1 MPTSTL
7 SNSLRRCSI
16 RCRLAAIDRFARLGE
31 AGGSAFGLRALLSRP
46 AALFARLTEGV
57 RLLPLVLVLL
67 IVSSSAVAGSREDQ
81 QQSPSERAP
90 SDGVVSAERIQEGL
104 RRPTLEIPP
113 LPPPP
118 LTFRA
123 EVLVTLETP
132 LDVIRRELQEEANV
146 RWRPPARQGLD
157 LLPAIVGFVNKIKTI
172 RRERSEADAR
182 RMVQQELAEFCKSH
196 DCSDIER
203 EPVTEGVILPQ

>member
-1 MPTSTL
+1 MIP
-7 SNSLRRCSI
+7 
-16 RCRLAAIDRFARLGE
+16 
-31 AGGSAFGLRALLSRP
+31 
-46 AALFARLTEGV
+46 
-57 RLLPLVLVLL
+57 VLVVLL
-67 IVSSSAVAGSREDQ
+67 CVSALSAAGPYEDPQ
-81 QQSPSERAP
+81 QTPSEAAP
-90 SDGVVSAERIQEGL
+90 SNGVVSAERIQEGL
-104 RRPTLEIPP
+104 RRPALEIPP

-123 EVLVTLETP
+123 EVTVTLETP

-182 RMVQQELAEFCKSH
+182 RMVQQELAEFCKIH
-196 DCSDIER
+196 DCTDIER
-203 EPVTEGVILPQ
+203 DPVTEGVILPQ

>member
-1 MPTSTL
+1 LVALDVFHSPVARPLSTA
-7 SNSLRRCSI
+7 LRVSATL
-16 RCRLAAIDRFARLGE
+16 RLCVCV
-31 AGGSAFGLRALLSRP
+31 SALLSRP
-46 AALFARLTEGV
+46 GTLFARLIEVV
-57 RLLPLVLVLL
+57 RLIPLVLVLL
-67 IVSSSAVAGSREDQ
+67 IVSSSAVAGREDQ

-90 SDGVVSAERIQEGL
+90 TDGVVSAERIQEGL
-104 RRPTLEIPP
+104 RRPALEIPP

-172 RRERSEADAR
+172 RRERSEAEAR
-182 RMVQQELAEFCKSH
+182 SMVEQELAEFCKTH

-203 EPVTEGVILPQ
+203 EPVSEGVILPQ

>member
-1 MPTSTL
+1 M
-7 SNSLRRCSI
+7 
-16 RCRLAAIDRFARLGE
+16 
-31 AGGSAFGLRALLSRP
+31 
-46 AALFARLTEGV
+46 
-57 RLLPLVLVLL
+57 
-67 IVSSSAVAGSREDQ
+67 AGSREDQ

-104 RRPTLEIPP
+104 RRPALEIPP

-132 LDVIRRELQEEANV
+132 LDVIRRELKEEANV
-146 RWRPPARQGLD
+146 TWRPPVAGTENQLVRMD
-157 LLPAIVGFVNKIKTI
+157 LLPALVGFVNKVKAI
-172 RRERSEADAR
+172 RRERAEADAR
-182 RMVQQELAEFCKSH
+182 RMVQQELAAFCKTH
-196 DCSDIER
+196 DCSDIDR